1 MDKDGRDQ
9 TVRKCTLTRWGLSE
23 EYRNISVT
31 STLTDES
38 ETVSGHLSR
47 GAESTGLN

>member
-9 TVRKCTLTRWGLSE
+9 TVRKRTLTRWGLSE
-23 EYRNISVT
+23 EYRNVGVT
-31 STLTDES
+31 STRTDES

-47 GAESTGLN
+47 GAESPGLS